1 MDTSLAAHQAT
12 AVVAADGPDVSR
24 LIVPDADLLFTADFK
39 RAGPDLILT
48 TEDGRRM
55 VLADYFRHEKLADLV
70 APNGAVLSADL
81 ANMLAGPLA
90 PGQYAQADAPAPPPV
105 IGRVAKVSGPATVQH
120 ANGTVVAVNAGDL
133 IYKGDV
139 VQTARGGTLEVGFAD
154 GTALN
159 LAANTRM
166 VMNEFAY
173 DPSSTSNSGL
183 LSLIQGSFAFVAGQL
198 AKSGGLTID
207 TPVATMGIRGTVG
220 GVQQVFS
227 ITAEA
232 GQSKYQFYAYKD
244 VDHQGRVTDQSS
256 S

>member
-1 MDTSLAAHQAT
+1 MLR
-12 AVVAADGPDVSR
+12 P
-24 LIVPDADLLFTADFK
+24 F
-39 RAGPDLILT
+39 RA
-48 TEDGRRM
+48 
-55 VLADYFRHEKLADLV
+55 
-70 APNGAVLSADL
+70 
-81 ANMLAGPLA
+81 
-90 PGQYAQADAPAPPPV
+90 YAE
-105 IGRVAKVSGPATVQH
+105 
-120 ANGTVVAVNAGDL
+120 
-133 IYKGDV
+133 GDV
-139 VQTARGGTLEVGFAD
+139 VQTARGGALEVGFAD

-207 TPVATMGIRGTVG
+207 TPAATMGIRGTVG

-227 ITAEA
+227 ITAA
-232 GQSKYQFYAYKD
+232 DGQSKYQFYAYKH